1 MLRNGRKDRPQ
12 FSSHRITF
20 VDPLSF
26 SWFPSAGG
34 IRGIIIIIV
43 KCAQRWRATDNKW
56 HGVSSRACID
66 PSFHRAPLRCQLDQ
80 RVEDNI
86 KDKRNRDTREERF
99 FEDRWRERERGADR
113 KRCVEP
119 SITERRGDERGVQLN
134 RSRSASDRE
143 RERERER
150 EKTKK
155 RGELRD
161 SVGKY

>member
-1 MLRNGRKDRPQ
+1 M
-12 FSSHRITF
+12 T
-20 VDPLSF
+20 
-26 SWFPSAGG
+26 PS
-34 IRGIIIIIV
+34 
-43 KCAQRWRATDNKW
+43 
-56 HGVSSRACID
+56 SSRACID
-66 PSFHRAPLRCQLDQ
+66 RSFHRAPSSLRCQLDQ

-86 KDKRNRDTREERF
+86 KDKRNRTREQSF
-99 FEDRWRERERGADR
+99 FAKIGERERERGADR

-143 RERERER
+143 REKER